1 MKKTFKPI
9 NSLWIIAGL
18 VGVYQLPVIENY
30 LNQKDIITNASSYF
44 SAPQEIQQFVENS
57 KISISAKYAALTAS
71 ENAPVV
77 EVAVANTPII
87 QHTEILISEEPKLIS
102 KKSNSVENSVAT
114 SLSDKKEEDNI
125 VITNKDSSILV
136 AQIDTKDNQLAV
148 LKPSIENNILIDKTE
163 QPGEQNHTVSSSE
176 YCKENCKVLMI
187 GDSVMGDV
195 EFSMIRLLKKSQP
208 SWKVISGYKVSSGL
222 TNQQYYDWPKVAEKL
237 VNQYKPDYV
246 LVLMGTNDAQNMIVN
261 GKATVFGKEP
271 WVEEYQ
277 RRVRL
282 IVNNLEENS
291 PYWLWVQLPTV
302 KNNSFNQRL
311 EIIRQAQSEGTENR
325 ILETKSILG
334 ENSQMVNMK
343 LRANDG
349 THLNA
354 TGANL
359 LAQHIYTK
367 LTKDTE

>member
-9 NSLWIIAGL
+9 TSLWFMAGL
-18 VGVYQLPVIENY
+18 VGIYQLPIIDNY
-30 LNQKDIITNASSYF
+30 LNQKDIITNISNHF
-44 SAPQEIQQFVENS
+44 SAPKEFQQFVENS
-57 KISISAKYAALTAS
+57 KISISAKYASLTTL
-71 ENAPVV
+71 EQPPVV
-77 EVAVANTPII
+77 EIALNKDIPII
-87 QHTEILISEEPKLIS
+87 NNKENVVSLSLPSNKKEIEQKT
-102 KKSNSVENSVAT
+102 NT
-114 SLSDKKEEDNI
+114 SLSSSDGNTLSLSTESEKIVENKNIKENI
-125 VITNKDSSILV
+125 VVSLQAPNTTTV
-136 AQIDTKDNQLAV
+136 
-148 LKPSIENNILIDKTE
+148 LIDKSTAINE
-163 QPGEQNHTVSSSE
+163 QTSTLITKQ

-222 TNQQYYDWPKVAEKL
+222 TNQQYYDWPKVADKL
-237 VNQYKPDYV
+237 VTQYKPDYV
-246 LVLMGTNDAQNMIVN
+246 LVLMGTNDAQNMIIN
-261 GKATVFGKEP
+261 GKAAVFGKES
-271 WVEEYQ
+271 WVQEYE

-282 IVNNLEENS
+282 IVDNLEENS

-311 EIIRQAQSEGTENR
+311 EVIREAQNHGTENR

-343 LRANDG
+343 LRASDG